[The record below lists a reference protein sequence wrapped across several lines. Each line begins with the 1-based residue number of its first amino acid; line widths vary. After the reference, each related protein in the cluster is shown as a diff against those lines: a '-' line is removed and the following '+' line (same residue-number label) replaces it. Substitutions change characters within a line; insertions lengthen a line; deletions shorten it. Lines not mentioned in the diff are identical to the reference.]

1 MTAVSLSQCDL
12 WRLQESYYS
21 SLGVQAWN
29 ERTPYYV
36 TNSTVI
42 AEAYADLLVAML
54 LDRPLENPDEPL
66 TLLEV
71 GTGTGRLAFY
81 LARELERKLAYFPAT
96 RKVRFRLVLT
106 DLAEANLE
114 FWDQH
119 ERLQGDRFDFAL
131 FRAGEDPALK
141 LRRSG
146 ETIER
151 FTNPLVVIANYFFDS
166 LAQDEFRVK
175 DGVLEECLV
184 ELVRKTPNQEARDA
198 RDVEV
203 VRSYQ
208 AIDPTTRYA
217 ERDLSELLQ
226 HYTRTVTKGSFT
238 IPTASL
244 AVLRG
249 LRKLGRLVMLSSDRA
264 FTSVEHMTHY
274 PDHPFQLHEGAF
286 SHLVNYPALTDT
298 FKQAWLTTHRYLDS
312 LQTVCA
318 LDLEEELPHL
328 DYAFRER
335 LDRVNLVNTANEM
348 FALVRDRTDSWR
360 TSLPAFVRLNL
371 ADPQALAACAN
382 KLAGVLPRLNY
393 SEGSDLVELLETVW
407 RNDYHFPGGPNLTFW
422 LGHLSYGIGRFEPA
436 LDFFQRTIDRYGRDE
451 VLLFLK
457 GNCLDALG
465 RREEACDCYQQ
476 ALMIKPDFLE
486 AQKALLEAPAPAP

>member
-12 WRLQESYYS
+12 WRLQENHYRN
-21 SLGVQAWN
+21 LGVQAWN

-42 AEAYADLLVAML
+42 AEAYADLILAML
-54 LDRPLENPDEPL
+54 LDRPLEHPDEPL

-71 GTGTGRLAFY
+71 GTGTGRLSFY

-96 RKVRFRLVLT
+96 RSLRFRLVLT

-114 FWDQH
+114 FWEQH
-119 ERLQGDRFDFAL
+119 ERLQGERFDFAL
-131 FRAGEDPALK
+131 FRAGEDPVLK

-146 ETIER
+146 ETIQS
-151 FTNPLVVIANYFFDS
+151 FANPLVVIANYFFDS

-184 ELVRKTPNQEARDA
+184 ELVRKTPNQEPRDA

-217 ERDLSELLQ
+217 ERNLSELLQ

-249 LRKLGRLVMLSSDRA
+249 LRKLGRLILLSSDRA

-274 PDHPFQLHEGAF
+274 PDHPLQLHEGAF
-286 SHLVNYPALTDT
+286 SHLVNYPALTGT
-298 FKQAWLTTHRYLDS
+298 FEQAWLTSHRYLDS

-318 LDLEEELPHL
+318 LDLEGDFPHL
-328 DYAFRER
+328 NYAFRER
-335 LDRVNLVNTANEM
+335 FDRVNLVNTANEM
-348 FALVRDRTDSWR
+348 FALVRDRSDSWR
-360 TSLPAFVRLNL
+360 TALPAFVRLNL

-382 KLAGVLPRLNY
+382 KLAGVLPRLNF
-393 SEGSDLVELLETVW
+393 SEGSDLVELLGRTWE
-407 RNDYHFPGGPNLTFW
+407 NDYHFPGGPNLTFW

-465 RREEACDCYQQ
+465 RREEACECYQQ
-476 ALMIKPDFLE
+476 ALSIKPDFLE
-486 AQKALLEAPAPAP
+486 ARKALFEAPQGAP